1 MPTFTNAQIREIS
14 GQLDCGFR
22 AFYHKLSGD
31 LIFVP
36 DMDKHFDMETDAWKE
51 ELDKLKKNKSKYQE
65 IEAMESRDSFKMME
79 DFAEQLSDTNLGGQ
93 LLKALQTNKPFRHF
107 KFVIDSS
114 EHRQSW
120 FNFKGKRQ
128 VEWIEDQLKIH
139 EEINSQKNAS
149 R

>member
-1 MPTFTNAQIREIS
+1 MPTFTTAQIKEIS
-14 GQLDCGFR
+14 DQLDCGFR

-51 ELDKLKKNKSKYQE
+51 DFDKLKKNKSKYQE
-65 IEAMESRDSFKMME
+65 IEAMESRDSFRIME
-79 DFAEQLSDTNLGGQ
+79 EFAEQLSDTELGDQ
-93 LLKALQTNKPFRHF
+93 LLKALQKKKPFSHF
-107 KFVIDSS
+107 KFLIDSS

-120 FNFKGKRQ
+120 FDFKSKRQ
-128 VEWIEDQLKIH
+128 IEWTEDQLKIQ
-139 EEINSQKNAS
+139 EELNSHKNAS